1 MTGFF
6 GKLFGSKKSEKN
18 SGGAVELLENT
29 TGELIRLSGLELS
42 FEVEE
47 TEDEVVLDIFG
58 DDEELLLAK
67 EGQLLDAF
75 QLYLKRVLQHQM
87 PDVNVNLVVD
97 CDGFREDA
105 DKALIELAEKLR
117 DVALE
122 KGKSVYFRALSPKD
136 RKVVHQ
142 FLAEDSRVK
151 SRSIGEGHFKKI
163 KIFPVKSNAQELGE
177 NRPSV

>member
-1 MTGFF
+1 M
-6 GKLFGSKKSEKN
+6 
-18 SGGAVELLENT
+18 ENT